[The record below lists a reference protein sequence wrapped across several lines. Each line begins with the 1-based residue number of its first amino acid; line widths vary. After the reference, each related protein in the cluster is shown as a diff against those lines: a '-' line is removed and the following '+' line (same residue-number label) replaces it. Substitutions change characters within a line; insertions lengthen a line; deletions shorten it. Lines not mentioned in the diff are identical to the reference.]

1 MSLSAIHAF
10 DEARYA
16 LKDPL
21 RSEAE
26 VILALRKLAAELGT
40 TRPEQGTYRAIRS
53 VIDKFERPEAFS
65 RDQDA
70 WELHGAKPR
79 NFKKWKKR
87 IHELVPSMPEVD
99 IFKDEAFLEFC
110 AYHTLDPSMD
120 CWAGVSGLTKKEEL
134 ENRQVEAANKDARTL
149 LLSHATYYIACHQE
163 KASYEGWVALLHPE
177 NVDARLLQPDCE
189 HRCIWQAALA
199 APPPA
204 KERSCT
210 RSHHSFVERTIGSV
224 MVVLISSV
232 ELLLFSVLVALK
244 GAAAAM
250 TQSRQES
257 LARVQKGD
265 QVSVL
270 TAPVCAV
277 AAVLELLLRAAVL
290 LVALLEAIIF
300 GALMG
305 IGTFLHGLCALSC
318 SAGSKAARR
327 LFAIRR
333 AVRRRMTSTRAERE
347 HSVVDALAEPSASTV
362 RRTGIA
368 SAALTD
374 GSDRKNSKP
383 GTSAAASSAA
393 SPSPEGQS
401 DTEPSGP
408 HPADDA
414 MHVVVGM
421 PVDAGRSIPMARSL
435 EATPSFETAPAP
447 SEPPAREK
455 ENDGSSLV

>member
-1 MSLSAIHAF
+1 MSQSAINAF

-16 LKDPL
+16 LKDTL
-21 RSEAE
+21 RSEVE
-26 VILALRKLAAELGT
+26 VNRALHKLAVELGT
-40 TRPEQGTYRAIRS
+40 TRPEKGTFLAIRS
-53 VIDKFERPEAFS
+53 VIDKLERPEAFS

-79 NFKKWKKR
+79 NFKIWKQR
-87 IHELVPSMPEVD
+87 INGLVLSIAVD
-99 IFKDEAFLEFC
+99 MLEEEAFLEFS

-120 CWAGVSGLTKKEEL
+120 CWAGVSGLTKEEEL
-134 ENRQVEAANKDARTL
+134 EDLQVEAADKDARTL
-149 LLSHATYYIACHQE
+149 LLSHATYYIARHQE

-189 HRCIWQAALA
+189 HRRIWQAALA

-210 RSHHSFVERTIGSV
+210 RAHHSFVEFSIGSV
-224 MVVLISSV
+224 IVVLISSV
-232 ELLLFSVLVALK
+232 ELLLFSVLIPLE

-257 LARVQKGD
+257 QARVQKGD

-277 AAVLELLLRAAVL
+277 AVVLELLLRAAVL

-333 AVRRRMTSTRAERE
+333 AVRRRMTGKRAERE
-347 HSVVDALAEPSASTV
+347 HSVAHALAEPSASTM

-383 GTSAAASSAA
+383 GTSAAASSAT

-401 DTEPSGP
+401 DAEPSGP
-408 HPADDA
+408 QSADDA

-421 PVDAGRSIPMARSL
+421 PVEAGRSIPMARSL
-435 EATPSFETAPAP
+435 EAAPTLEAASAP
-447 SEPPAREK
+447 PEPPAREGEK
-455 ENDGSSLV
+455 DGTSLV